1 MGEEKM
7 KKILYCNACALYMI
21 EGHRY
26 FDVKWA
32 NLLSKF
38 ADVTLLSPENNWYE
52 LSNSK
57 VRCIVF
63 DAAKY
68 LNKKRIVNLEIW
80 NKGALK
86 HLNIR
91 NREYARIIFEYILKL
106 DRREKY
112 DYIIFSQKD
121 FIMFDILKRKMV
133 NLNRIFWIDHS
144 CSGWDKFKYYFF
156 YKHSIHKVQHIVM
169 ERVAIKYLEN
179 QYGIELSRIHY
190 IPHMT
195 NTVLMVNDVNEKKY
209 DIVGISNSN
218 DDKEIYKIIEL
229 EKREH
234 FFEKNNIKVI
244 LRSKS
249 IEFDSK
255 NLVVF
260 AKRLGLTF
268 EEYYGYILS
277 SKIVLLPFGI
287 EFGVRSS
294 GTIMDALSNRKPIIG
309 SAFPALSEYS
319 SRMANICH
327 TYENTNELKNKI
339 KQLLTSN
346 EKYDKEYD
354 EFIREHSDEFILQ
367 QMKTTFI

>member
-1 MGEEKM
+1 M
-7 KKILYCNACALYMI
+7 
-21 EGHRY
+21 
-26 FDVKWA
+26 
-32 NLLSKF
+32 
-38 ADVTLLSPENNWYE
+38 
-52 LSNSK
+52 
-57 VRCIVF
+57 
-63 DAAKY
+63 
-68 LNKKRIVNLEIW
+68 
-80 NKGALK
+80 
-86 HLNIR
+86 
-91 NREYARIIFEYILKL
+91 
-106 DRREKY
+106 
-112 DYIIFSQKD
+112 
-121 FIMFDILKRKMV
+121 
-133 NLNRIFWIDHS
+133 
-144 CSGWDKFKYYFF
+144 
-156 YKHSIHKVQHIVM
+156 
-169 ERVAIKYLEN
+169 
-179 QYGIELSRIHY
+179 
-190 IPHMT
+190 
-195 NTVLMVNDVNEKKY
+195 
-209 DIVGISNSN
+209 
-218 DDKEIYKIIEL
+218 